1 MQITNNTMNLGFV
14 TINNTHYMAI
24 LHYKDE
30 NGIDCPV
37 PDHVRKASDIAKK
50 LFEDVLKQYSDLA
63 VITRVDE
70 EGFFNQ
76 DNQISSYASSQA
88 WETFVRHL
96 EYPNVPS
103 ATLAL
108 GGVEIGDKLYMTRL
122 HYRDEQGQSQNI
134 SKQVDPRQAAVRLK
148 RVVEDAEEGV
158 TSVDKNGIHK
168 PGRRVAPLPPRAWN
182 SFVHYLMQ
190 PELAEEMLDEDEE
203 DLVAPTINPKVE
215 FIDVSELKD
224 IDISQFAKALIAKIR
239 NSKNGENRFAELTKQ
254 EKLFLQYGTP
264 FNFPH
269 LLKGE
274 FDIKELNN
282 LSLLQNAN

>member
-1 MQITNNTMNLGFV
+1 MQITNNTMNLGVV

-30 NGIDCPV
+30 NGTDCPV
-37 PDHVRKASDIAKK
+37 PDHVRKASKVALK
-50 LFEDVLKQYSDLA
+50 LFEDVLKQYSDQA

-70 EGFFNQ
+70 EGFSNQ
-76 DNQISSYASSQA
+76 DSRISSYASTEAWQA
-88 WETFVRHL
+88 FVRHL
-96 EYPNVPS
+96 EYPNVPG
-103 ATLAL
+103 ATLGL
-108 GGVEIGDKLYMTRL
+108 GGIEIGNKLYMTRL

-134 SKQVDPRQAAVRLK
+134 SKQVDPRQAVIRLQ
-148 RVVEDAEEGV
+148 RVVEDAEVGV
-158 TSVDKNGIHK
+158 TSVDKNGIHMR
-168 PGRRVAPLPPRAWN
+168 GRRVASLPPRAWN

-190 PELAEEMLDEDEE
+190 PELAEEILDEDEE
-203 DLVAPTINPKVE
+203 NLVAPTVNPKVE

-224 IDISQFAKALIAKIR
+224 IDRSQFAKALVAKIR
-239 NSKNGENRFAELTKQ
+239 NSRNQENHFAELTKQ

-274 FDIKELNN
+274 FDLKELNN
-282 LSLLQNAN
+282 LSLLQNA

>member
-1 MQITNNTMNLGFV
+1 MQITNNTMDLGVV

-30 NGIDCPV
+30 NGADCPV
-37 PDHVRKASDIAKK
+37 PDHVRKTSNVTLK
-50 LFEDVLKQYSDLA
+50 LFEDVLKQYSNQG
-63 VITRVDE
+63 VINRVDE
-70 EGFFNQ
+70 KGFFNQ

-88 WETFVRHL
+88 WETFVKHL
-96 EYPNVPS
+96 EYPNVPG
-103 ATLAL
+103 ATLGL
-108 GGVEIGDKLYMTRL
+108 GGVLIGDKLYMTRL
-122 HYRDEQGQSQNI
+122 QYRDEQGQSQNI
-134 SKQVDPRQAAVRLK
+134 SKQVDPHQAVIRLQ
-148 RVVEDAEEGV
+148 RIVEDAEEGV

-168 PGRRVAPLPPRAWN
+168 PGRRVAPLPPKAWN

-190 PELAEEMLDEDEE
+190 PELAEEMLDEGEE

-224 IDISQFAKALIAKIR
+224 IDTSQFAKALVAKIR
-239 NSKNGENRFAELTKQ
+239 NSRNQENHFAELTKQ

-274 FDIKELNN
+274 FDLKELNN
-282 LSLLQNAN
+282 LSLLQNA

>member
-1 MQITNNTMNLGFV
+1 MQITNNTMNLGVV

-30 NGIDCPV
+30 NGTDCPV

-50 LFEDVLKQYSDLA
+50 LFEDVLKQYSNQGA
-63 VITRVDE
+63 ITRVDE

-76 DNQISSYASSQA
+76 DNRISSYKSSEAWQA
-88 WETFVRHL
+88 FVKHL
-96 EYPNVPS
+96 EYPNVPG
-103 ATLAL
+103 ATLGL
-108 GGVEIGDKLYMTRL
+108 GDVEIGNKLYRTRL

-134 SKQVDPRQAAVRLK
+134 SKQVDPRQAVIRLQQ
-148 RVVEDAEEGV
+148 VVAAAEEGV
-158 TSVDKNGIHK
+158 TSIDKNGIHK
-168 PGRRVAPLPPRAWN
+168 PGRRVAHLPPRAWN

-224 IDISQFAKALIAKIR
+224 IDRSQFAKALVAKIGNSR
-239 NSKNGENRFAELTKQ
+239 NQENRFDELTKQ
-254 EKLFLQYGTP
+254 EKLFLQHRTP
-264 FNFPH
+264 INFPH

-274 FDIKELNN
+274 FDIRELNN
-282 LSLLQNAN
+282 LSLLYNAN